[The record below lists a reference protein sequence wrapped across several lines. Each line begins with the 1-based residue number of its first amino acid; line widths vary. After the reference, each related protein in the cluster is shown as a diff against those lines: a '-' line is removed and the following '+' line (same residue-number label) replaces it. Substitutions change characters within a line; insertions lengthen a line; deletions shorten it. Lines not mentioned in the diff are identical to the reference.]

1 MKNLS
6 KNTPLGREISLIERL
21 IRRAY
26 HDGANLFGPLK
37 EIISLK
43 MDNNISHYFSK
54 NLAYYLTLLKNLR
67 FFYLLIQNPDFFNPE
82 NVNLKD
88 ILKDLMLDLA
98 DFTSGLSE
106 DFIENSDISLKCLRE
121 PFYMILYNLLTNAYR
136 FGEDICIEILSS
148 SNKILIANRLR
159 SPITG
164 IKSVFFLPVSEDKYG
179 ILGAGVGLKVVD
191 ITANFLKIKI
201 KSNIQEDLLKIYID
215 FNPLI
220 A

>member
-1 MKNLS
+1 MKNIS
-6 KNTPLGREISLIERL
+6 KNDPLAKEISLIERL

-43 MDNNISHYFSK
+43 RDDSVSDYFSK
-54 NLAYYLTLLKNLR
+54 NLAYYLTVLKNLR
-67 FFYLLIQNPDFFNPE
+67 FFYLLTQNPNFFKQE
-82 NVNLKD
+82 NVNLRD
-88 ILKDLMLDLA
+88 IFKDLMLELA

-106 DFIENSDISLKCLRE
+106 DFIENSDISLNCLKE

-136 FGEDICIEILSS
+136 FGQDISIEILSS
-148 SNKILIANRLR
+148 CNKILIANRLM

-164 IKSVFFLPVSEDKYG
+164 IKSVFHLPVSEDIYG
-179 ILGAGVGLKVVD
+179 ILGAGVGLKIVD

-201 KSNIQEDLLKIYID
+201 KSNIEEDLVKIYVD
-215 FNPLI
+215 FNSLI

>member
-1 MKNLS
+1 MTNVS
-6 KNTPLGREISLIERL
+6 KNNPLAKEISLIEKL

-43 MDNNISHYFSK
+43 MDDSVSDYFSK
-54 NLAYYLTLLKNLR
+54 NLAYYLTVLKNLR
-67 FFYLLIQNPDFFNPE
+67 FFYLITQNPDFFKQE
-82 NVNLKD
+82 SVNLKD
-88 ILKDLMLDLA
+88 MLKDLILDLA
-98 DFTSGLSE
+98 DFTPTLPE
-106 DFIENSDISLKCLRE
+106 NFINNSDISLKCLRE

-136 FGEDICIEILSS
+136 FGQDISVEILSS
-148 SNKILIANRLR
+148 SNKILIANRLN

-164 IKSVFFLPVSEDKYG
+164 IKSVCHLPVSEDKYG
-179 ILGAGVGLKVVD
+179 ILGAGVGLKIVD

-201 KSNIQEDLLKIYID
+201 KSNIEEDLLKIYVD